1 MEEGFKKPSWF
12 LHLTEIIRAIFETL
26 KGYFFVK
33 NTAPQNIGN
42 GRVVVVLPGLLSTD
56 ISTKILRRYLQKLGF
71 TAYGWEMGRNLG
83 RMAMLPV
90 LAEKVAD
97 LSGKHNQKL
106 ILIGW
111 SMGGIFAREI
121 AKLKPENVEKII
133 TLGSPFADVYA
144 PNHARWVFD
153 LLNDTKDLI
162 PEIVEQLAVPPTQA
176 TVAFYS
182 KKDGIVPWKACMDL
196 PESSLHQ
203 NIEIKSSHF
212 AMGANEMVLKAL
224 QVVLEK

>member
-1 MEEGFKKPSWF
+1 MEEGLMKPSWF

-33 NTAPQNIGN
+33 NTSQKSIGN

-56 ISTKILRRYLQKLGF
+56 TSTKILRKYLQKLGF
-71 TAYGWEMGRNLG
+71 TVYGWEMGRNLG
-83 RMAMLPV
+83 RMEMLPV
-90 LAEKVAD
+90 LAEKIAD
-97 LSGKHNQKL
+97 LSGRHNQKL

-121 AKLKPENVEKII
+121 AKLKLENIEKII

-144 PNHARWVFD
+144 PNHARWIFD

-162 PEIVEQLAVPPTQA
+162 PEIVEQLAVPPMQA

-196 PESSLHQ
+196 PETILHQ
-203 NIEIKSSHF
+203 NIEITSSHF
-212 AMGANEMVLKAL
+212 AMGANAMVLKAL